1 MRPPSRPGRACS
13 PGQAWGGALLATTL
27 LLGGCATGGALDGAG
42 AGASASAQAPVV
54 VRAPAWRVG
63 SQWQYSDGYGLR
75 VTRVDG
81 PVTTFARLD
90 DPSQWVA
97 RRGFL
102 REDAQSAT
110 TLRRLLFEDLP
121 SGAGGA
127 LSSAAPLTYRR
138 EYSADGTQ
146 RTHATSWS
154 VEGRERVKV
163 PAGEFD
169 CDVLVMR
176 TRDASSNWT
185 GFERWWYSPAA
196 QNYVRME
203 YRYGAAAPG
212 SRVLLHFELAGPTP
226 LAP

>member
-1 MRPPSRPGRACS
+1 M
-13 PGQAWGGALLATTL
+13 
-27 LLGGCATGGALDGAG
+27 
-42 AGASASAQAPVV
+42 V

-81 PVTTFARLD
+81 PVTTFQRLD

-97 RRGFL
+97 RHGFL

-121 SGAGGA
+121 SGAGEV

-146 RTHATSWS
+146 RVHATSWT

-176 TRDASSNWT
+176 TRDAASNWT
-185 GFERWWYSPAA
+185 GFERWWYSPQA

-203 YRYGAAAPG
+203 YRYGPSAPG
-212 SRVLLHFELAGPTP
+212 SRVLVRLDLAGPTP
-226 LAP
+226 LVP